1 MMNPEVVSFTIPTE
15 SNKIVFVWNISAQKP
30 EEEIYC
36 SLLKVFS
43 QFGAL
48 YSLKLLPNA
57 GVCDPGYYAVIKYY
71 CCRDASRAQEA
82 CDRKTLFQDTPLK
95 VRVCNKQKGF
105 QYKSLSLNSSKCQ
118 DLANHYLGFNGW
130 SKKIIALQNISG
142 LDEAEDEGEVQEKT
156 KLRYLCLLEVGLPG
170 HGIRSRGVGVAEE
183 ILVKHKDPAELLIKT
198 GNLQKYAVQ
207 KALSD
212 AFQKI
217 LLVIFENGK
226 VAAEYVSPN
235 DDTVDCLSEEELQG
249 LIQVN
254 DFTWTSY
261 NPEGEEEEI
270 LTEFSFHEDTVN
282 IKD

>member
-30 EEEIYC
+30 EEEIY
-36 SLLKVFS
+36 
-43 QFGAL
+43 
-48 YSLKLLPNA
+48 
-57 GVCDPGYYAVIKYY
+57 
-71 CCRDASRAQEA
+71 
-82 CDRKTLFQDTPLK
+82 

>member
-71 CCRDASRAQEA
+71 CCRDASKAQEA
-82 CDRKTLFQDTPLK
+82 CDQKTLFQDTPLK

-183 ILVKHKDPAELLIKT
+183 ILVKHK
-198 GNLQKYAVQ
+198 
-207 KALSD
+207 
-212 AFQKI
+212 
-217 LLVIFENGK
+217 ENGK